1 MNFEMIT
8 PKELEQYLDQQNVV
22 IIDLRA
28 SDEYVA
34 KHIKGAINIP
44 YEQLGTCC
52 MFPHNRILIFYCDR
66 GAVSMIAA
74 KDFARKGYKTMT
86 VVGGFLSYWGKE
98 TESFR

>member
-1 MNFEMIT
+1 MMFDMIT
-8 PKELEQYLDQQNVV
+8 PKELEQYLNQKNVV

-44 YEQLGTCC
+44 YEHLGDCC
-52 MFPHNRILIFYCDR
+52 MFPKNITLIFYCDR
-66 GAVSMIAA
+66 GAMSMVSA
-74 KDFARKGYKTMT
+74 KEFARKGYHTKT
-86 VVGGFLSYWGKE
+86 VVGGFLAYQGKE